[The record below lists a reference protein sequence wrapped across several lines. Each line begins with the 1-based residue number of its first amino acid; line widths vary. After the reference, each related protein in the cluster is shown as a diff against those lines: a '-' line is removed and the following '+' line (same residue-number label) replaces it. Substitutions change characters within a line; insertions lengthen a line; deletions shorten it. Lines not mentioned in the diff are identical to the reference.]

1 MLPRPGRAAA
11 GVLCIVVSATCYGA
25 MPIFAEFAYQHGA
38 DVRAVLLIRF
48 AVAGTVLAILMR
60 TTSAPW
66 PRGRDLRL
74 LVVMGAVG
82 YVGQSFTY
90 FSALTLIPAGLA
102 SVLYYTYPALVAI
115 CAATAARRW
124 PPRVTALS
132 IGVATAGVGLVVGPQ
147 PASDVVGIAL
157 ALADAVIYTGCIMAG
172 SRVLSSTSP
181 LATTTVVCLAAA
193 IVYGGV
199 AVADPPSLPAG
210 AVGWLAALAT
220 ALISTVVAI
229 TAFFAGLR
237 ILGPAPSAG
246 LSTVEPVITVL
257 LAFAVLSERFTW
269 VQAGGIG
276 LICVSVTTIA
286 VTDARHAA
294 ESRRTAADLR
304 PPQKQVHSSEGA
316 KEDAG
321 DRA

>member
-1 MLPRPGRAAA
+1 MLPHPGRAAF
-11 GVLCIVVSATCYGA
+11 GVLCILVSATCYGA
-25 MPIFAEFAYQHGA
+25 MPIFAEFAYQRGA

-48 AVAGTVLAILMR
+48 AVAGIVLAILMR
-60 TTSAPW
+60 ATSTTW

-74 LVVMGAVG
+74 LILMGAIG

-90 FSALTLIPAGLA
+90 FSALTLIPPGLA

-115 CAATAARRW
+115 CVAVAARRL
-124 PPRVTALS
+124 PSVITALS
-132 IGVATAGVGLVVGPQ
+132 IGIATVGVGLVVGPQ
-147 PASDVVGIAL
+147 PASDVGGIVL

-193 IVYGGV
+193 SVYGAV
-199 AVADPPSLPAG
+199 ALADPPSLPNG

-237 ILGPAPSAG
+237 VLGPAPSAG

-257 LAFAVLSERFTW
+257 LAFAFLGERFTW

-286 VTDARHAA
+286 VTGARRGGEPAR
-294 ESRRTAADLR
+294 SRRTTGT
-304 PPQKQVHSSEGA
+304 PQPGSFRQHA
-316 KEDAG
+316 KGHTD

>member
-1 MLPRPGRAAA
+1 MLPHPGRAAA
-11 GVLCIVVSATCYGA
+11 GVLCILVSATCYGA

-48 AVAGTVLAILMR
+48 AVAGIVLAILMR
-60 TTSAPW
+60 ATSTRW

-74 LVVMGAVG
+74 LIVMGAIG

-115 CAATAARRW
+115 CAAAAARRL
-124 PPRVTALS
+124 PSGVTALS
-132 IGVATAGVGLVVGPQ
+132 IGIATVGVGLVVGPQ
-147 PASDVVGIAL
+147 PASDVGGIVL

-193 IVYGGV
+193 SVYG
-199 AVADPPSLPAG
+199 AAALADPPSLPAG

-237 ILGPAPSAG
+237 ILGPS
-246 LSTVEPVITVL
+246 
-257 LAFAVLSERFTW
+257 
-269 VQAGGIG
+269 
-276 LICVSVTTIA
+276 
-286 VTDARHAA
+286 
-294 ESRRTAADLR
+294 
-304 PPQKQVHSSEGA
+304 
-316 KEDAG
+316 
-321 DRA
+321 